1 MTILRPFSHIYFEIY
16 YTWNICIGTHY
27 HKELNPH
34 VSIDLKYIR
43 IVLGKEE
50 MSRIKRGL
58 NNSWLFVVS

>member
-1 MTILRPFSHIYFEIY
+1 M
-16 YTWNICIGTHY
+16 
-27 HKELNPH
+27 
-34 VSIDLKYIR
+34 SIDLKCIR